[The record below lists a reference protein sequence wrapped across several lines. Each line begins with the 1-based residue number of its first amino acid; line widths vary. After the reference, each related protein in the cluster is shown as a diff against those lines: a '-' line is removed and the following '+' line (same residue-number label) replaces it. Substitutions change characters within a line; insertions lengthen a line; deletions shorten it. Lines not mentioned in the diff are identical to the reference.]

1 MPLILTLALLL
12 FAIPADAATPQTPYG
27 VEKSASAATL
37 KTPDGKPILR
47 YVLGKLPDGERQT
60 SVPCAGYLHPI
71 YTPGGLVLTESGP
84 ADHAWLRG
92 LFVAWPQVAGD
103 KPAGF
108 WTCGQKVWK
117 EKGEIVNRQCAAEG
131 RADAGR
137 LSVQN
142 AWTDGQTEIVR
153 EHTELAAFAEGGV
166 YVIDLKI
173 ALEPTAGEVR
183 LQPWAFAGLT
193 FHGRRGPG
201 ESVAVFGP
209 EGEVKLAN
217 CAWNNA
223 KTNWPDAPWYAVAMA
238 ARGGTACGLAIVN
251 HKDNPKTTWHVTR
264 GIRFLNPNITADKP
278 YTLQEG
284 KPLVLRYR
292 LVAYDGP
299 TPTEVI
305 NRLAERF
312 SKRDQSDPA
321 GRQPVIGEPAQRH
334 ENVNG
339 QLTSERAGFP

>member
-1 MPLILTLALLL
+1 MTRRLLAPGLGLAWMLLSGQADPAEPQARYVVEQTAAA
-12 FAIPADAATPQTPYG
+12 AIVKTPQ
-27 VEKSASAATL
+27 
-37 KTPDGKPILR
+37 GKPILR

-103 KPAGF
+103 NPAGF

-117 EKGEIVNRQCAAEG
+117 EKGEILNRRCTAEG
-131 RADAGR
+131 RGNAGR

-142 AWTDGQTEIVR
+142 GWTDGRTEVIK
-153 EHTELAAFAEGGV
+153 EHTELTAFAEDGV

-173 ALEPTAGEVR
+173 ALEAAAGEVT

-209 EGEVKLAN
+209 EGEVKRPD
-217 CAWNNA
+217 CTWNNA
-223 KTNWPDAPWYAVAMA
+223 KTNWPDAPWYAIAMSP
-238 ARGGTACGLAIVN
+238 RDGKGCGLAIIN
-251 HKDNPKTTWHVTR
+251 HNENPKTTWHVTR
-264 GIRFLNPNITADKP
+264 GIRFLNPNITAHEP
-278 YTLQEG
+278 YVLRQG
-284 KPLVLRYR
+284 RPLVLRYR

-299 TPTEVI
+299 TPTEQI
-305 NRLAERF
+305 SRN
-312 SKRDQSDPA
+312 
-321 GRQPVIGEPAQRH
+321 
-334 ENVNG
+334 
-339 QLTSERAGFP
+339 